1 MFLSQ
6 LTFDPMDR
14 KAMRTLSDL
23 YSLHQAVMHAFKAHA
38 DRPRVL
44 YRLEPEMRHDQIVVL
59 VQSPVAP
66 HWSGEDRQTSG
77 IIYARTKKFTPAIKR
92 GTALRFRLRANPTV
106 TRQGKRFGLIRDEAL
121 HKWLVRWEDR
131 IGARFIAL
139 HVIDEGYLK
148 GIKGKQGIRI
158 KTVRFEG
165 RLVVQDADAF
175 LKHMETG
182 IGPAKG
188 FGCGMLSIAPA

>member
-6 LTFDPMDR
+6 LTFDPIDR

-23 YSLHQAVMHAFKAHA
+23 YNLHQAVMYAFKAYG

-44 YRLEPEMRHDQIVVL
+44 YRLEPEMRHEQVVVL
-59 VQSPVAP
+59 VQSPVKP
-66 HWSGEDRQTSG
+66 HWSDEDRQGAG
-77 IIYARTKKFTPAIKR
+77 ITGTWTKKFNPAIKR

-106 TRQGKRFGLIRDEAL
+106 TRKGKRFGLIRDEAL
-121 HKWLVRWEDR
+121 HKWLIRREER
-131 IGARFIAL
+131 IGARFMSFNM
-139 HVIDEGYLK
+139 IDEGYLK
-148 GIKGKQGIRI
+148 GVKGKKYIHI
-158 KTVRFEG
+158 KIARFDG
-165 RLVVQDADAF
+165 RLVVHNADTF
-175 LKHMETG
+175 LRQMETG